1 MTLFKSLFQYLM
13 FSGTMFFAAGAPAI
27 YGGNDGAVD
36 NGGDSGDA
44 GGADAA
50 LGEGGADQGPADSV
64 SADPLGE
71 SEEPV
76 DKPQTPQE
84 EPEVSEFKGFAS
96 SRLKALIK
104 QAPELGKILQAN
116 PKIQQELEARFR
128 RDAAY
133 REVFPTVAEA
143 RQMRERFPNG
153 LADVQALETDLK
165 EVEQLDTLFYTKD
178 VDGSY
183 SGHSQLLSNML
194 TDDRPATLSL
204 FKEVPKIWAQQDRQ
218 SYNEVFGSIIG
229 ATLVNMRTPHALAKI
244 VELAKDNPQIRELAE
259 EQLGMIEG
267 FNAAKPTASVEEQR
281 LARERQQFDKQKAEN
296 AKVDGQKFHNTFLAE
311 SRKLQTDIIS
321 KHPAVARLA
330 QVKSISD
337 QKRTEIINKIRQE
350 TEQFLGKSASFMRKL
365 RPAYDS
371 RNLSETVALQ
381 KAAWSQAWLL
391 NQMVR
396 RVLRVETPQMVQQNR
411 DAVKR
416 RTPQPAAKSTGD
428 TKVTPKGPRH
438 VNGQWYKEDG
448 SRYSAQEILAGKH
461 LQA

>member
-1 MTLFKSLFQYLM
+1 
-13 FSGTMFFAAGAPAI
+13 
-27 YGGNDGAVD
+27 
-36 NGGDSGDA
+36 
-44 GGADAA
+44 
-50 LGEGGADQGPADSV
+50 
-64 SADPLGE
+64 
-71 SEEPV
+71 
-76 DKPQTPQE
+76 
-84 EPEVSEFKGFAS
+84 
-96 SRLKALIK
+96 
-104 QAPELGKILQAN
+104 
-116 PKIQQELEARFR
+116 
-128 RDAAY
+128 
-133 REVFPTVAEA
+133 
-143 RQMRERFPNG
+143 
-153 LADVQALETDLK
+153 
-165 EVEQLDTLFYTKD
+165 
-178 VDGSY
+178 
-183 SGHSQLLSNML
+183 
-194 TDDRPATLSL
+194 
-204 FKEVPKIWAQQDRQ
+204 
-218 SYNEVFGSIIG
+218 
-229 ATLVNMRTPHALAKI
+229 
-244 VELAKDNPQIRELAE
+244 
-259 EQLGMIEG
+259 MIEG